1 MAVQPQTPYKE
12 YDANGVVK
20 SFNLEFDCENKDHLI
35 VTIDGVEPPSET
47 WSLDPLAKNVTF
59 TNAPDAGKKI
69 TLKRNTP
76 YSRTTSYQS
85 YDNSFRPGPVNKD
98 LDRLWWKVQEL
109 GVGDW
114 LLLDRMNKLH
124 QDQEEKIQ
132 KYRDDVNLTALEYTL
147 EQAQEIKNDTAA
159 LAAEVQDNVEQ
170 SQTLLTDTTAQANA
184 AAISAADAIAAK
196 EEAEISANT
205 AITQANGLRTYVDTS
220 LSGLSMGANKYYPTL
235 TAANIDIAN
244 IAVGQAVW
252 IGDEATGGLYEK
264 STAGA
269 TSLTKSAFDPLGQA
283 KNYTDL
289 ELLEVDSVFT
299 DSALSITGKNLDGV
313 ATDRYNSSD
322 FIPVIAGQVMLIRT
336 QAFAT
341 NEAFL
346 FYTLS
351 KIKIPADPLI
361 TYNGVFFKKVI
372 VPKGASFLRV
382 TSATNN
388 HPSYVPYVFSLGI
401 YNNKL
406 DKAANITYKDF
417 LSRAT
422 DGTYLSLTAVGYK
435 HLWIRVDEGQVL
447 RYSNLITPAA
457 DALRFYD
464 KDLNLMGGGYAA
476 PSGAVKA
483 PASAK
488 FALITCITPTHA
500 SYISSLYSD
509 FAIKIGAADEISL
522 DNTAKLT
529 IQLEKKVR
537 VLEAGGLVAYF
548 NSAFTEGG
556 LTSTY
561 SRTKKIETLG
571 LKKIFISAQMA
582 GTGVLIRKH
591 TVTGVVSDLAVGLSS
606 IAGPYMRIYD
616 IPEDAAYID
625 VQSMNS
631 THASYQSD
639 FENIVVLANTEEDII
654 KYLQSYFSAKTYTGF
669 SKIGKHPWTAST
681 TYNSTQKIMFAPNM
695 DFSYSVMSSGGA
707 MLVAN
712 LNNNTSEQITPSKQI
727 YKTTSFGWL
736 QLATYN
742 STHANFNP
750 TFVPSFKFVTGE
762 PEAKSS
768 SDFVAASYLPTICL
782 KTVREATFKDGTDKT
797 AIQYLWHDSE
807 FNFFISD
814 SRSGER
820 KFIFA
825 YSAENF
831 YGYEPHWFSM
841 GFDSYGN
848 IICVFRTEGLAQ
860 NYSDDVRKNP
870 IVLLKSKNYEPQV
883 IAVPGLVRPSGW
895 LQNCGFLCTEDAV
908 FFTEYTRPSVQTAHT
923 WKVNLPVTEPSNWKK
938 VQSFTITPD
947 STAMKHIH
955 NVERDPHTGFI
966 YTSTGDDSNGAGIY
980 VSTDNGETFT
990 QILAGSEKYCRVLN
1004 FIWLKDMIYWA
1015 TDSGGSN
1022 HWVFKATRNAS
1033 GILDVTNITDL
1044 HMFPNVSQ
1052 PTYASIYFPKIKV
1065 ILFLG
1070 RADGVAGS
1078 MPIELLDLTNDSFHI
1093 IDTIYPINKE
1103 PAIFGFRCECFEYI
1117 PRGNELIC
1125 GFSRSLGPGGYLNTI
1140 GMLGNTLNTAQ
1151 KVNNILINVERV
1163 GAGFTV
1169 NYDTLV

>member
-1 MAVQPQTPYKE
+1 MALPTADELVASTVSHGQFKE
-12 YDANGVVK
+12 KLKQLVENVADKRKVED
-20 SFNLEFDCENKDHLI
+20 LEF
-35 VTIDGVEPPSET
+35 
-47 WSLDPLAKNVTF
+47 F
-59 TNAPDAGKKI
+59 T
-69 TLKRNTP
+69 
-76 YSRTTSYQS
+76 
-85 YDNSFRPGPVNKD
+85 
-98 LDRLWWKVQEL
+98 
-109 GVGDW
+109 
-114 LLLDRMNKLH
+114 
-124 QDQEEKIQ
+124 QDIQ
-132 KYRDDVNLTALEYTL
+132 VVDSAYT
-147 EQAQEIKNDTAA
+147 
-159 LAAEVQDNVEQ
+159 
-170 SQTLLTDTTAQANA
+170 
-184 AAISAADAIAAK
+184 DAI
-196 EEAEISANT
+196 
-205 AITQANGLRTYVDTS
+205 
-220 LSGLSMGANKYYPTL
+220 
-235 TAANIDIAN
+235 
-244 IAVGQAVW
+244 
-252 IGDEATGGLYEK
+252 
-264 STAGA
+264 
-269 TSLTKSAFDPLGQA
+269 
-283 KNYTDL
+283 
-289 ELLEVDSVFT
+289 
-299 DSALSITGKNLDGV
+299 LSITGKNIDGV
-313 ATDRYNSSD
+313 ATDHYNSSD
-322 FIPVIAGQVMLIRT
+322 FIPVIAGQTVVINT

-372 VPKGASFLRV
+372 VPKGASFLRI

-401 YNNKL
+401 YNSKL

-435 HLWIRVDEGQVL
+435 HLWILVDEGQTL
-447 RYSNLITPAA
+447 KYSNLITPAA
-457 DALRFYD
+457 DALRLYD
-464 KDLNLMGGGYAA
+464 KDLNLIGSGYAA
-476 PSGAVKA
+476 PSGTVKI
-483 PASAK
+483 PANVK

-509 FAIKIGAADEISL
+509 FAIKIGTADEISL
-522 DNTAKLT
+522 DNAAKLT
-529 IQLEKKVR
+529 IQLEKKVKA
-537 VLEAGGLVAYF
+537 LEAGGLIAYF
-548 NSAFTEGG
+548 NNAFTEEG
-556 LTSTY
+556 LSSTY

-571 LKKIFISAQMA
+571 MKKVFISAQMA

-591 TVTGVVSDLAVGLSS
+591 TTTGAVSNLAVGLSS

-616 IPEDAAYID
+616 IPEDAVYID

-631 THASYQSD
+631 THASYQAD
-639 FENIVVLANTEEDII
+639 LENIVVLANNEEDIV
-654 KYLQSYFSAKTYTGF
+654 KYLQSYFSAKIYTGF

-712 LNNNTSEQITPSKQI
+712 LDDNTSEQITPSKQT

-814 SRSGER
+814 SRNGER

-841 GFDSYGN
+841 GFDPHGN
-848 IICVFRTEGLAQ
+848 IVCVFRTEGLAQ
-860 NYSDDVRKNP
+860 NYNDDVRKNP

-883 IAVPGLVRPSGW
+883 VAVAGLVRPSGW
-895 LQNCGFLCTEDAV
+895 LQNCGFLCTEDAI
-908 FFTEYTRPSVQTAHT
+908 FFTEYTRPSVQTANT
-923 WKVNLPVTEPSNWKK
+923 WKVSLPVTEPNNWRK

-947 STAMKHIH
+947 NTAMKHIH

-966 YTSTGDDSNGAGIY
+966 YTSTGDDNDGAGIY

-1004 FIWLKDMIYWA
+1004 FVWLKDEIYWA
-1015 TDSGGSN
+1015 TDSGGIN
-1022 HWVFKATRNAS
+1022 HWVFKATRNEN
-1033 GILDVTNITDL
+1033 GLLDVNNIADL
-1044 HMFPNVSQ
+1044 HQFPNGSQ
-1052 PTYASIYFPKIKV
+1052 PTYASVYLPKIKA

-1070 RADGVAGS
+1070 RADGAAAS
-1078 MPIELLDLTNDSFHI
+1078 MSIELLDLTNDSFHV

-1103 PAIFGFRCECFEYI
+1103 PMIFGFRCECFEYI
-1117 PRGNELIC
+1117 PRGNEFIC
-1125 GFSRSLGPGGYLNTI
+1125 GFSQTLGPGGYLNTI
-1140 GMLGNTLNTAQ
+1140 GMLGNTLNIAQ
-1151 KVNNILINVERV
+1151 KVNNILINIERV
-1163 GAGFTV
+1163 GASFTI
-1169 NYDTLV
+1169 NYDTTI